1 MISIGALDLFSSFFM
16 MATSSD
22 LSVRARGFALS
33 LPTRPPMTT
42 TRTGKCPSTRAGHTL
57 PHEQGRTS
65 ITTEKN
71 GDDKPCRSP
80 WHHISSAEDVGKRTL
95 RQGHFASGRAGPQRH
110 VLETVFRRAIQ
121 HRTTSIPFR
130 AIALALPVA
139 FGNISLSPLAICIP
153 HLSEIRSTLATK
165 PSQPYEGP
173 CFERV
178 CIAITPLISTRHHFS
193 SARHPSAHQDTS
205 GHKEDAR
212 QARRAIVA
220 TTEANLIT
228 AHNTEARLTCQSL
241 NAAALDD
248 PRVRCQRSKH
258 VPNDLMGHF
267 HFLSTPAHVHVRYDL
282 FDGISTC
289 GQTKKDV
296 HRSLLCTQSTSSE
309 LLRPSP
315 DAPSYILQ

>member
-1 MISIGALDLFSSFFM
+1 MCDTGTQAHALTWVNPKPKLPHQRSCRGTCPCSTGQHRSYRRQSCQHSRLMISIGALDLFSSFFM

-95 RQGHFASGRAGPQRH
+95 HQGHLASGRAGPQRH

-193 SARHPSAHQDTS
+193 SARRPSAHQDTS

-220 TTEANLIT
+220 TTESQP
-228 AHNTEARLTCQSL
+228 H
-241 NAAALDD
+241 
-248 PRVRCQRSKH
+248 RCPQRRSE
-258 VPNDLMGHF
+258 
-267 HFLSTPAHVHVRYDL
+267 AHVSVLER
-282 FDGISTC
+282 G
-289 GQTKKDV
+289 
-296 HRSLLCTQSTSSE
+296 RS
-309 LLRPSP
+309 
-315 DAPSYILQ
+315 